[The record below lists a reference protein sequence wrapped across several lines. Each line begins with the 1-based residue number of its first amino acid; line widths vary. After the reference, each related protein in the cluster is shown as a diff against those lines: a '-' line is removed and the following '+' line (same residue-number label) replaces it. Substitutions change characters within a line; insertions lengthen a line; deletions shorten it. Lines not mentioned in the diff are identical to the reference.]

1 MATFTQI
8 RVQSPVITR
17 TILFNDL
24 KSVVYI
30 ECLLVWKPVHS
41 SPSLSRVSPP
51 EAFPSHSS
59 FNSNSLSAW
68 LFFSSPHTHLFA
80 CHFPFMSIT
89 VTLHFLSSSSV
100 TANPFSN
107 LPHDSLYPLLFFHC
121 YTFYYLFKDIML
133 LTGFVVFVIFL
144 FTPSFVM
151 PPPFVLFFLSFPH
164 TWTSLDLT
172 VFYLLR
178 FFFFHGL
185 FLQHFFIQLIL
196 FLCFVQFFLGLSFY
210 TWHPRCDWV
219 TWICLFTLQP
229 VACSDIFFFFAG
241 RGAGVQWKTL
251 LHVEPLALWALKRTK
266 ILKGTCT

>member
-1 MATFTQI
+1 MNVYWYESLFTPL
-8 RVQSPVITR
+8 S
-17 TILFNDL
+17 LSL
-24 KSVVYI
+24 
-30 ECLLVWKPVHS
+30 
-41 SPSLSRVSPP
+41 SLSRVSPP

-100 TANPFSN
+100 TANPFFN
-107 LPHDSLYPLLFFHC
+107 FPHDSLYPLLFFHC

-144 FTPSFVM
+144 FTPSFVV

-185 FLQHFFIQLIL
+185 FLQHFFYSTHSISLLRAVFSRLI
-196 FLCFVQFFLGLSFY
+196 FLYVTSPLWLSDLNLSLYITTSCVQR
-210 TWHPRCDWV
+210 H
-219 TWICLFTLQP
+219 
-229 VACSDIFFFFAG
+229 FFFSG
-241 RGAGVQWKTL
+241 GAGVQWKTL